1 MTSGSSVRRPNQ
13 PPSHLGVATSV
24 RLLPL
29 CLPFRSTT
37 RQNIQYLPNRL
48 LTIGEFRQGQLV
60 LYLIAIAATLS
71 LLDDVTGVGQIGDD
85 GVGMSLRYA
94 KIGRDVA
101 QAYFRIVGDTQQS
114 PTVVGEEAP
123 IGHVKQDIRFL

>member
-1 MTSGSSVRRPNQ
+1 MTSGGSVRRPNQ

-24 RLLPL
+24 RLPPL
-29 CLPFRSTT
+29 CVPFRSTT

-71 LLDDVTGVGQIGDD
+71 LLDYVTGVGQIGDD

-123 IGHVKQDIRFL
+123 IGHIRQDIRFL